1 MHEEDTGQ
9 MRRKSWCAE
18 QLEFVHRLCTKALVL
33 SPFAA
38 VVLFSVVAVSAH
50 VFKPTAVDF
59 GIPRLLEKQR
69 QFMAG
74 RLDHGHIEMLF
85 ATFDVVIVVIV
96 FLGGAR
102 VLTGVFSSDAIRI
115 AGERLE
121 LWKSGGRSTL
131 SFIVPAIMLGPF
143 ATLVSLNFEMSM
155 SADAL
160 RSLSVSFPSGFVCLM
175 AFMFCGGVLFSTEGV
190 MALVYLVSWLVRSLM
205 KKINKVILR
214 EGAHE
219 DG

>member
-18 QLEFVHRLCTKALVL
+18 QLELVHRLCTKALVL

-96 FLGGAR
+96 FLGVVR
-102 VLTGVFSSDAIRI
+102 VLTGVLSSDAIRI

-131 SFIVPAIMLGPF
+131 SFIVPAIMLGL
-143 ATLVSLNFEMSM
+143 ATLASLNFEMAM
-155 SADAL
+155 SVDSL
-160 RSLSVSFPSGFVCLM
+160 RALSVSFPSGFVCLM
-175 AFMFCGGVLFSTEGV
+175 AFMFCGGVLFSTEGF
-190 MALVYLVSWLVRSLM
+190 MALAYLVSWLVRSLI
-205 KKINKVILR
+205 KRINKAILR